1 MRWLRRA
8 AIVLQIIGWVDIALL
23 FIGLPGSIDDTRT
36 WARWVALVVSPPILA
51 VAIFFVISGPLL
63 WTSGWW
69 WPRLLQWRR
78 PTQMSPAVLA
88 QPSGDLER
96 FRECLPQVERC
107 QELVSLYAGPLGG
120 YYTWIVSLRCLS
132 VEDNIAILTL
142 TKQLD
147 YLTRSLYPLGIRC
160 PAVYG
165 DKDELPN
172 NFRARMR
179 KWNTHLANLTIM
191 IGHDDLAGARRL
203 MQPTSDK
210 SDALC

>member
-1 MRWLRRA
+1 MQWKHVSVFALTLGLPISVAFLVEPYIPLGHWLWG
-8 AIVLQIIGWVDIALL
+8 VIALG
-23 FIGLPGSIDDTRT
+23 FMLPS
-36 WARWVALVVSPPILA
+36 VVTYGVPYIKSRLSPKP
-51 VAIFFVISGPLL
+51 FTVIHSG
-63 WTSGWW
+63 
-69 WPRLLQWRR
+69 QDE
-78 PTQMSPAVLA
+78 AA
-88 QPSGDLER
+88 GDLVDEIDNDLVR

-132 VEDNIAILTL
+132 AEDNIAILTL
-142 TKQLD
+142 AKQLD

-165 DKDELPN
+165 AKDELPN
-172 NFRARMR
+172 NFRVRMR